1 MNQTIA
7 EKIFSRHYNKNVSAG
22 DFVIADLDFYAGAD
36 GKTAQAIKVFES
48 FQKKV
53 PNPHKVA
60 FFNDHFVPCT
70 HPKKANEHKSMF
82 EFAQSNGIRIFEPGQ
97 GVCHQLLIENG
108 FALPG
113 QLIAVAD
120 SHAPSSG
127 AVNCYAVAVGST
139 ELAALLATGKLW
151 FKVPE
156 SIKIVLEGTPGTA
169 ISGKDIILRVV
180 AMIGI
185 EGANYQSIEFH
196 GSALAFLPIEDRISI
211 CNMVVDIG
219 AKSAIMEYDQIL
231 ENWLSKINTT
241 ASYEPVYA
249 DKDPTYSQVIKV
261 DIGELEPQVACP
273 HSIDNGCSV
282 TEVKNI
288 KVDKIFIGSCT
299 NGRLVDLKIAA
310 SILKGK
316 KIKPG
321 LQLLIAPAS
330 ATIHK
335 QAIQSGVIQIL
346 LEAGAQILVPACG
359 PCAGLLSQQGVPA
372 DGDIVLS
379 TANRNLKGRMGNR
392 NADIYLSSPATAAA
406 SAITGYITDPREI
419 MG

>member
-1 MNQTIA
+1 MSQTIA
-7 EKIFSRHYNKNVSAG
+7 EKIFSSHNSKNVSAG

-36 GKTAQAIKVFES
+36 GKTAQAIKIFES
-48 FQKKV
+48 LQKKV
-53 PNPHKVA
+53 CNPDKVA

-70 HPKKANEHKSMF
+70 HPTKANEHKSMF
-82 EFAQSNGIRIFEPGQ
+82 DFAQKNGLRIFEPGQ

-127 AVNCYAVAVGST
+127 AINCYAVAVGST

-156 SIKIVLEGTPGTA
+156 SMRVVLEGTPGTA
-169 ISGKDIILRVV
+169 ISGKDIILKVV

-196 GSALAFLPIEDRISI
+196 GSTLASLPIEDRISI

-219 AKSAIMEYDQIL
+219 AKSAIMEYDQTL
-231 ENWLSKINTT
+231 ENWLSNINTNP
-241 ASYEPVYA
+241 YEPVYA
-249 DKDPTYSQVIKV
+249 DKDATYSQVIKV
-261 DIGELEPQVACP
+261 NIDKLEPQVACP
-273 HSIDNGCSV
+273 HSIDNGCNV
-282 TEVKNI
+282 KELKNI

-299 NGRLVDLKIAA
+299 NGRLVDLEIAA

-330 ATIHK
+330 MAIQK
-335 QAIQSGVIQIL
+335 QAIQSGAIQIL

-379 TANRNLKGRMGNR
+379 TANRNLKGRMGNK

-406 SAITGYITDPREI
+406 SAITGYITDPREV
-419 MG
+419 MS